1 VTRRISVEIVGS
13 SESVERAFSRT
24 QNAAQ
29 RFSLGIGTIL
39 KSVVIFDAINAGI
52 NGISSAL
59 SEGTSRFAE
68 NARVTAQTA
77 AVLKSTGDVSAL
89 TAGQV
94 HSLGLELSNLSGID
108 DEVIRQGENVL
119 LSFTNIRNSVGK
131 GNDIFN
137 QATKLVVDYA
147 ARTGKDVPTAAIL
160 LGRALEDPASKLT
173 ALSRAGIVFTKS
185 QIAMVRQIEA
195 TKGVLAAQK
204 DVLGELAKRY
214 AGAAAAAGKTL
225 PGQLAILHDRFR
237 DLAGQLVG
245 SVLPAF
251 TKVITGLTDFVSR
264 ASEAHGFH
272 AKLTIVWEG
281 VEAVARNIFDLIGGA
296 IRSLALNLQANLT
309 VAWQG
314 ISAAASGAEDAL
326 GKAVS
331 SVDWNRVWANARGI
345 ADGLQKRLEEID
357 FGKIGGAIGTGI
369 AAAIRNAIPVAKDL
383 AQRISDV
390 IGAIDFNSFGKKLG
404 PGLAAAVV
412 TAFVTLTDPS
422 FWLKN
427 WRLTLSVALVAFGGS
442 VGKVAGKLGEVLARP
457 FVRVGE
463 EAALALA
470 GSIEKFAPKIG
481 DAVLTGLLKLP
492 SLIGRALAP
501 LGRVVGRVFDR
512 LGGVAK
518 FTIKVLGIEAAIGAV
533 TSLFRRL
540 AHVIG
545 NSLDSAW
552 DAMKR
557 KAIHAVLDII
567 EPFTHLPGFLGGGPF
582 RAMKD
587 ALQQQLDGMV
597 VASDAAAK
605 RIGQSFSGVGKFFQS
620 IVDAIGSIGQNAA
633 GAENPSSAFLAGS
646 AQGTPPPIKFAK
658 PPGPDAGAANLAKGF
673 VLPFNLQLEQAKADA
688 SGSQQAIL
696 KAARDIAAFVRGV
709 IPKLSGDKLVG
720 AYQELAT
727 VNNTI
732 TAAVKAAADKIKNF
746 SVPLKLQVDQA
757 KFDALG
763 NTTNLRLVLEK
774 IRSTA
779 EKALKSMKLGLQ
791 GQLDAWNTIK
801 SVNDQLKNLANS
813 TKLGFKEANL
823 DSFVKGL
830 GLTPAEAKA
839 VKARISQLG
848 PGGTVP
854 GQGVGAFGGV
864 IGPGGELVVHT
875 HVNLDGKEVAK
886 NTTRHQQRGARRNP
900 PQRRG
905 PFAGG
910 GL

>member
-1 VTRRISVEIVGS
+1 
-13 SESVERAFSRT
+13 
-24 QNAAQ
+24 
-29 RFSLGIGTIL
+29 
-39 KSVVIFDAINAGI
+39 
-52 NGISSAL
+52 
-59 SEGTSRFAE
+59 
-68 NARVTAQTA
+68 
-77 AVLKSTGDVSAL
+77 
-89 TAGQV
+89 V

-119 LSFTNIRNSVGK
+119 LSFTNIRDSVGK
-131 GNDIFN
+131 GNDIFT
-137 QATKLVVDYA
+137 QATKVVVDYA

-160 LGRALEDPASKLT
+160 LGRALEDPATKLT
-173 ALSRAGIVFTKS
+173 ALSRAGIVFSKS
-185 QIAMVRQIEA
+185 QIEMVKQVEA
-195 TKGVLAAQK
+195 TQGVLAAQK
-204 DVLGELAKRY
+204 IVLAELEKRFG
-214 AGAAAAAGKTL
+214 GAAAAAGKTL
-225 PGQLAILHDRFR
+225 PGQLQILHDRFR

-245 SVLPAF
+245 SVVPAF
-251 TKVITGLTDFVSR
+251 TKVVSGLTDFVTK

-272 AKLTIVWEG
+272 AKLSIVWEG
-281 VEAVARNIFDLIGGA
+281 VEGVARNIFDLIGRE

-314 ISAAASGAEDAL
+314 ISAAAAGAEDAL
-326 GKAVS
+326 GQAVA
-331 SVDWNRVWANARGI
+331 SVDWNRVWAQARGI
-345 ADGLQKRLEEID
+345 ADGLQKRLEEIN

-369 AAAIRNAIPVAKDL
+369 AAAVKEAIPVAQDL
-383 AQRISDV
+383 AQRISEV
-390 IGAIDFNSFGKKLG
+390 IGKIDFNSFGKKLG

-427 WRLTLSVALVAFGGS
+427 WQLTLSVALVAFGGS
-442 VGKVAGKLGEVLARP
+442 VGKIAGKLGEVLARP
-457 FVRVGE
+457 FVRIGE
-463 EAALALA
+463 TAALAMA
-470 GSIEKFAPKIG
+470 GSIEKFSPKIA
-481 DAVLTGLLKLP
+481 DAVLSGLVKLP

-501 LGRVVGRVFDR
+501 LDRVVARAFDR
-512 LGGVAK
+512 LGTVAK
-518 FTIKVLGIEAAIGAV
+518 FTVKVLGIEAAIAAV

-545 NSLDSAW
+545 SALDSAW
-552 DAMKR
+552 EAMKE
-557 KAIHAVLDII
+557 KALHAVLDII

-587 ALQQQLDGMV
+587 ALQKQLDGMV
-597 VASDAAAK
+597 ASSAAAAK
-605 RIGQSFSGVGKFFQS
+605 QIGQSFAGTGAFFQS
-620 IVDAIGSIGQNAA
+620 ILNAITSIAAFQNPAGS
-633 GAENPSSAFLAGS
+633 ENPSPALLAGS
-646 AQGTPPPIKFAK
+646 TRGIPAPVKLPRA
-658 PPGPDAGAANLAKGF
+658 PGPEGGLAAAKGF
-673 VLPFNLQLEQAKADA
+673 TLPFNLQLEQAKADA
-688 SGSQQAIL
+688 SGSQAAIL
-696 KAARDIAAFVRGV
+696 KAARDIAAFIRGI
-709 IPKLSGDKLVG
+709 IPKLSGEKLLG

-763 NTTNLRLVLEK
+763 DTAGLRVALEK

-791 GQLDAWNTIK
+791 GQIDAWDTIK
-801 SVNDQLKNLANS
+801 SVNDQLKNLAS
-813 TKLGFKEANL
+813 GAQLGFKEANTAA
-823 DSFVKGL
+823 FVKGL
-830 GLTPAEAKA
+830 GLTADQAKA
-839 VKARISQLG
+839 LRARLSQFG
-848 PGGTVP
+848 PGGTIP
-854 GQGVGAFGGV
+854 GSGVGAFGGV

-875 HVNLDGKEVAK
+875 HVNLDGKEVAR